1 MLVRLA
7 LAGLTVLGLAA
18 ACGEVQAPSGPPVA
32 GTTPSTFSPARR
44 EAAEITQQSQ
54 GLSVR

>member
-1 MLVRLA
+1 MIPRLA
-7 LAGLTVLGLAA
+7 LAALTLLGLAA
-18 ACGEVQAPSGPPVA
+18 CAEVSAPTGPPVA

-44 EAAEITQQSQ
+44 EAAEITQRSQ